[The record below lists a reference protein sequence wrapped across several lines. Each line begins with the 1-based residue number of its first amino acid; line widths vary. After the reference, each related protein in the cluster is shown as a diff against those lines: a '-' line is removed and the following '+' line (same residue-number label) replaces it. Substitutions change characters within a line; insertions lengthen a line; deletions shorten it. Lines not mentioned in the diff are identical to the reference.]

1 MWVAAPSFKVQ
12 MRHAVC
18 CSACTYLLTSFD
30 ARISFQLYGTNNVN
44 DPQRTFPLI
53 LPQSETAF
61 EKPLRPS
68 LR

>member
-30 ARISFQLYGTNNVN
+30 ARISFQL
-44 DPQRTFPLI
+44 
-53 LPQSETAF
+53 
-61 EKPLRPS
+61 
-68 LR
+68 